1 MSINHMNKKIIKKCM
16 NDNKVERQE
25 NKKKIF

>member
-1 MSINHMNKKIIKKCM
+1 MNKKIIKKCM